1 MKTSATVADEIPI
14 EGGWF
19 DPLLR
24 VCRVAKTFLFR
35 PDSLRSSITGLVV
48 WLAISGFFVF
58 EASRRVS
65 FIASLNANLGI
76 GASVFEGASWYLFGS
91 VVALTFL
98 LRFFLHFRACLRGQI
113 GSQPDR
119 KLRG

>member
-19 DPLLR
+19 DLLLR
-24 VCRVAKTFLFR
+24 VCRVAMTFLFR
-35 PDSLRSSITGLVV
+35 PDSLQSSIAGLVV
-48 WLAISGFFVF
+48 WLVISSFFVF
-58 EASRRVS
+58 EASLRVT
-65 FIASLNANLGI
+65 FTASLNANLGI
-76 GASVFEGASWYLFGS
+76 GASVFEGASWPLLGG

-98 LRFFLHFRACLRGQI
+98 SRFFLHFQACLRVQT